1 MANSKSKQIR
11 KRMRR
16 QQKSKASLK
25 RKKAA
30 IKELLRRRA

>member
-11 KRMRR
+11 KRMHR
-16 QQKSKASLK
+16 QQRQKASLK

-30 IKELLRRRA
+30 RKELARRRA